1 MKDEKKN
8 EKKKAAKPQS
18 QGFARAYWR
27 FAYTHLNSRMG
38 RFYKTFAGMEDKI
51 RKSGM
56 RLTYQVYLCGMV
68 FATVVAF
75 VAAFGVSLGIELAL
89 PGSVVVRAIVPIM
102 IGIIAGV
109 VTFGIEFVIPS
120 MRAGGRKKRVDEE
133 LAYVV
138 GRMAVL
144 AASGMTP
151 ENIFRQIADDDSNQQ
166 VIQEFRRIVRD
177 MTLLGMDLSHALQEE
192 RKRTGS
198 EIFGA
203 FLDGMVSTSSSGAD
217 IDAYLLKQSKTLMAD
232 KRLKTKQF
240 SETLGVVA
248 EMYTTLLVVMPL
260 ILIILFAVMGVI
272 VGSLGGFSINLLIE
286 LVVYVLVPFGGI
298 MMMVLADS
306 MMPRR

>member
-1 MKDEKKN
+1 MKA
-8 EKKKAAKPQS
+8 KKAKAARPKS
-18 QGFARAYWR
+18 QGFGRAYWR

-38 RFYKTFAGMEDKI
+38 WFYKTFAGMEDKI

-68 FATVVAF
+68 FATALAF
-75 VAAFGVSLGIELAL
+75 VAVFGVSLAIELVV
-89 PGSVVVRAIVPIM
+89 PGSVVVKAIVPIM
-102 IGIIAGV
+102 IGIIAGIL
-109 VTFGIEFVIPS
+109 TFGIEFILPS
-120 MRAGGRKKRVDEE
+120 MRAGGRRKRVDEE

-151 ENIFRQIADDDSNQQ
+151 ENIFKQIAEDDSNDT
-166 VIQEFRRIVRD
+166 VVKEFRRIVRD
-177 MTLLGMDLSHALQEE
+177 MSLLGMDLSHALQEA
-192 RKRTGS
+192 RKRSAS
-198 EIFGA
+198 EMFAA

-217 IDAYLLKQSKTLMAD
+217 IDAYLLKQSRTLMAD

-272 VGSLGGFSINLLIE
+272 VGSLGGLSINLLIE